1 MRKRRILVK
10 TNIEETEKEELKRN
24 LIDDD
29 LGILGKQSNRTYDRP
44 DDSEES
50 GFQPMTLQKTR
61 SDA

>member
-10 TNIEETEKEELKRN
+10 TNIDETEKEELKRH

-29 LGILGKQSNRTYDRP
+29 SGILGKQSSRTYDRP

-50 GFQPMTLQKTR
+50 GVEPMTLQ
-61 SDA
+61 